1 MNCEL
6 IVAFNKKNVI
16 GNNNTIPW
24 YVPEDLLYFKN
35 ITKDNIIIMGRKT
48 FDSLPNGPLKNRI
61 HIVITNQTMR
71 NTDQVFY
78 INFEDSFEFVKH
90 LKYITDKKIFI
101 IGGSTIYKQ
110 YFEYCN
116 KFHISLIHNDQDG
129 DVSFP
134 FTLNDF
140 ENEKFHKTHY
150 ESLTSIKN
158 ICFERFIFERT

>member
-24 YVPEDLLYFKN
+24 YVPEDLKYFKN
-35 ITKDNIIIMGRKT
+35 VTKDNIIIMGRKT

-61 HIVITNQTMR
+61 HIVITSQKKQ

-78 INFEDSFEFVKH
+78 LSFEDSFEFVKH
-90 LKYITDKKIFI
+90 LQSITGKKVFI

-116 KFHISLIHNDQDG
+116 KFHISLIDNDQDG
-129 DVSFP
+129 NVLFP
-134 FTLNDF
+134 FTLNHF
-140 ENEKFHKTHY
+140 ENQNFRKTYY
-150 ESLTSIKN
+150 ESLISIKN
-158 ICFERFIFERT
+158 ICFERFIFERA

>member
-24 YVPEDLLYFKN
+24 YVPEDLHYFKN
-35 ITKDNIIIMGRKT
+35 VTKDNIIIMGRKT

-61 HIVITNQTMR
+61 HIVITSQKKP

-78 INFEDSFEFVKH
+78 LSFEDSFEFVKH
-90 LKYITDKKIFI
+90 LQSITGKKLFI
-101 IGGSTIYKQ
+101 IGGSTIYNQ

-116 KFHISLIHNDQDG
+116 KFHISLIDNDQDG
-129 DVSFP
+129 DVLFP

-140 ENEKFHKTHY
+140 ENEDFRKTYY
-150 ESLTSIKN
+150 ESFTSIKN
-158 ICFERFIFERT
+158 ISFKRFIFERA

>member
-61 HIVITNQTMR
+61 HIVITNQTLR

-78 INFEDSFEFVKH
+78 IKFEDSFEFVKH
-90 LKYITDKKIFI
+90 L
-101 IGGSTIYKQ
+101 
-110 YFEYCN
+110 N
-116 KFHISLIHNDQDG
+116 
-129 DVSFP
+129 P
-134 FTLNDF
+134 
-140 ENEKFHKTHY
+140 
-150 ESLTSIKN
+150 
-158 ICFERFIFERT
+158 